1 MATPELPQHDDLSPD
16 PETFDASLYQKPGRL
31 PVDLNSLKK
40 DNYKKLSG
48 NNLELHGPEFFHN
61 YELSWLDFNFRVLD
75 EARNPANPL
84 LEQAKFIGIVCSNLD
99 EFFQKR
105 VGGLKRQLQAGVEKL
120 SVDGLTPLE
129 QLKAIR
135 KKVKVMIHAY
145 RSCFFNEIVPR
156 LAEEGIT
163 FRTFDTLTKK
173 ERKKVNDYFDT
184 QLYPILTPL
193 IVDQAHPF
201 PFISNKSRSFALE
214 IVDDVTGE
222 SIFARI
228 KVPDNRPRWFT
239 IENNGN
245 KAVLINIDQIIR
257 ERMGDLF
264 PGATVRSAHIFRV
277 SRNADLK
284 RNEEEADDL
293 LELIEEELRER
304 RFADVVRLE
313 IEADMPAHI
322 KEILMERMNV
332 NPLDVFDMEG
342 SIGLAD
348 CMQLGKIAG
357 FEHLKYS
364 TWNPVLHP
372 AFRKTGEDGPADI
385 FSTIRENDIMVHHPY
400 HSFSSSVERFVQ
412 EAAADPKVLA
422 IKQTLYRT
430 STDSSL
436 MHALMK
442 AVEAGKQVAVLVE
455 LKARFDEQQNME
467 WAMKLEKAG
476 IHVSYGIPGLKIHS
490 KITIIVRDEGDTL
503 RRYAHIGTGNYH
515 PGTANLYEDLGL
527 FTCDPALTSDV
538 SDLFNFLTGYAPN
551 QTYRKLLVAPN
562 YLRSGIYD
570 YIMHEVK
577 AAKANKPSRIILK
590 MNSLEDPQLIQ
601 SLYYAS
607 TQGVK
612 IDLIVRGVC
621 RLKTGIKDLSD
632 NIRVHSIIG
641 RFLEHSRIYYFR
653 NSDNHVYLI
662 GSADIMHRNLD
673 ARVEAITPVENLQLK
688 KYLRFIFQVQL
699 NDNQQRWAL
708 TADSSYK
715 RVPKNGEDSA
725 VATHQ
730 VLMNHALNNKDPLP
744 ATSSKPAERK

>member
-1 MATPELPQHDDLSPD
+1 MTKKITESHDDLSPD
-16 PETFDASLYQKPGRL
+16 PDSFDITAYQKSGRL
-31 PVDLNSLKK
+31 PIDPDTIRKN
-40 DNYKKLSG
+40 NYELISG
-48 NNLELHGPEFFHN
+48 SSLELHGPEYFNN

-75 EARNPANPL
+75 EARNPANPPI
-84 LEQAKFIGIVCSNLD
+84 EQAKFIGIVCSNLD

-105 VGGLKRQLQAGVEKL
+105 VGGLKRQLQAGVEEL
-120 SVDGLTPLE
+120 SIDGLSPLE

-135 KKVKVMIHAY
+135 KKVKVMIQDY
-145 RSCFFNEIVPR
+145 RSCFFDEIVPR
-156 LAEEGIT
+156 LTEEGIA
-163 FRTFDTLTKK
+163 FRTYAELSKK
-173 ERKKVNDYFDT
+173 ERKKVDDYFDT

-214 IVDDVTGE
+214 IMDDSTGE
-222 SIFARI
+222 NIFARI

-239 IENNGN
+239 IENKAN
-245 KAVLINIDQIIR
+245 KAVLINIDHIIR

-264 PGATVRSAHIFRV
+264 PGATVKSAHIFRV
-277 SRNADLK
+277 TRNADLK

-313 IEADMPAHI
+313 IEADMPPHI
-322 KEILMERMNV
+322 KEILMERMDV
-332 NPLDVFDMEG
+332 KSIDVFEMRG

-348 CMQLGKIAG
+348 CMQLGKVAG
-357 FEHLKYS
+357 FEHLKYKS
-364 TWNPVLHP
+364 WNPVLHP
-372 AFRKTGEDGPADI
+372 AFRSTGEDGHSDI
-385 FSTIRENDIMVHHPY
+385 FSIIRAKDILVHHPY

-442 AVEAGKQVAVLVE
+442 AVDAGKQVAVLVE

-467 WAMKLEKAG
+467 WALKLEKAG

-490 KITIIVRDEGDTL
+490 KITVVVRDEGETL

-527 FTCDPALTSDV
+527 FTSNPELTSDV

-562 YLRSGIYD
+562 YLRNSIFD

-577 AAKANKPSRIILK
+577 SAQSGEPSRIIMK

-601 SLYYAS
+601 LLYYAS
-607 TQGVK
+607 SQGVK
-612 IDLIVRGVC
+612 IDMIVRGVC
-621 RLKTGIKDLSD
+621 RLKTGLPGLSE
-632 NIRVHSIIG
+632 NITVHSIIG

-653 NSDNHVYLI
+653 HGEEHVYLI

-688 KYLRFIFQVQL
+688 KYLRFLFQVQL
-699 NDNQQRWAL
+699 NDNQQRWVMD
-708 TADSSYK
+708 TEGSTYN
-715 RVPKNGEDSA
+715 RVPKSA
-725 VATHQ
+725 EESEVATHQ
-730 VLMNHALNNKDPLP
+730 VLMNHVLYSKDPLP
-744 ATSSKPAERK
+744 VQS

>member
-1 MATPELPQHDDLSPD
+1 MSVQDYSPDDDLSPD
-16 PETFDASLYQKPGRL
+16 PASFDASAYQKSG
-31 PVDLNSLKK
+31 PVPIAPDEVRKNNFELI
-40 DNYKKLSG
+40 SG
-48 NNLELHGPEFFHN
+48 ATLELHGPEYFNN

-75 EARNPANPL
+75 EARNPANPPI
-84 LEQAKFIGIVCSNLD
+84 EQAKFIGIVCSNLD

-105 VGGLKRQLQAGVEKL
+105 VGGLKRQLQAGVGEL

-135 KKVKVMIHAY
+135 KTVKVMIQHY
-145 RSCFFNEIVPR
+145 RSCFFEEIVPR
-156 LAEEGIT
+156 LREEGIE
-163 FRTFDTLTKK
+163 FRTYAELSKK
-173 ERKKVNDYFDT
+173 ERRKVDEYFDA

-214 IVDDVTGE
+214 IMDDATGDT
-222 SIFARI
+222 IFARI

-239 IENNGN
+239 VES
-245 KAVLINIDQIIR
+245 KSSKTVLINIDHIIR

-264 PGATVRSAHIFRV
+264 PGATVKSAHIFRV
-277 SRNADLK
+277 TRNADLK

-313 IEADMPAHI
+313 LEEDMPPHI
-322 KEILMERMNV
+322 KEILMDRMAV
-332 NPLDVFDMEG
+332 KPIDVFEMRG

-348 CMQLGKIAG
+348 CMQLGKISG
-357 FEHLKYS
+357 FEHLRYK

-372 AFRKTGEDGPADI
+372 AFRSTGEDGNADI
-385 FSTIRENDIMVHHPY
+385 FSIIRTKDVLVHHPY

-442 AVEAGKQVAVLVE
+442 AVDAGKQVAVLVE

-467 WAMKLEKAG
+467 WALKLEKAG

-490 KITIIVRDEGDTL
+490 KITVVVRDEGDML

-527 FTCDPALTSDV
+527 FTSDPELTSDV

-562 YLRSGIYD
+562 YLRNRIFD
-570 YIMHEVK
+570 YIMDEIK
-577 AAKANKPSRIILK
+577 AAQNGLPARIIMK
-590 MNSLEDPQLIQ
+590 MNSLEDAQLIQ
-601 SLYYAS
+601 LLYYAS
-607 TQGVK
+607 SQGVQ
-612 IDLIVRGVC
+612 IDMIVRGVC
-621 RLKTGIKDLSD
+621 RLKPGLKGLSE
-632 NIRVHSIIG
+632 NITVHSIIG

-653 NSDNHVYLI
+653 HGEAHVYLI

-688 KYLRFIFQVQL
+688 KYLRFLFQVQL
-699 NDNQQRWAL
+699 NDNQQRWVMDE
-708 TADSSYK
+708 TGTYN
-715 RVPKNGEDSA
+715 RVPKNADDTV

-730 VLMNHALNNKDPLP
+730 VLMNHVLYNKDPLP
-744 ATSSKPAERK
+744 VQSN